1 MREKVSRFRSKQVRY
16 FHCLNLFQQ
25 VNIGCICLNVSGQYL
40 GSFLSKRR
48 QRLCRNGSGEGRRRE
63 IPLLVHTFCINHCG
77 RIVQIRDEV
86 SVEKP
91 IAYSN
96 SYSKARQ
103 FTAVYSRLQQILAV
117 SDCQLRKSK
126 SLVTYCLTKLYLS
139 SPSRTRTSNLA
150 VNRKHSENC
159 RKAQK
164 SIVFSIL
171 ASFLIFA
178 RVRILSRFFAFYRG
192 ISSAKR
198 YKTVVSYKEDIEVR
212 LHGNE
217 GGIKLQR
224 DTLSCIIK
232 RFYGNDH

>member
-1 MREKVSRFRSKQVRY
+1 MREKVSRLRIKQVRY

-103 FTAVYSRLQQILAV
+103 FTAVYSRFWRFQTV
-117 SDCQLRKSK
+117 SCAK
-126 SLVTYCLTKLYLS
+126 V
-139 SPSRTRTSNLA
+139 
-150 VNRKHSENC
+150 
-159 RKAQK
+159 KA
-164 SIVFSIL
+164 L
-171 ASFLIFA
+171 
-178 RVRILSRFFAFYRG
+178 
-192 ISSAKR
+192 
-198 YKTVVSYKEDIEVR
+198 
-212 LHGNE
+212 
-217 GGIKLQR
+217 
-224 DTLSCIIK
+224 
-232 RFYGNDH
+232 